1 MAAQPPFS
9 TNEPRSQ
16 LPSALSATSW
26 AEASPAAR
34 NRSTHTPAASSL
46 RELSAAS
53 CAIARAVPPVVHPPQ
68 VKPTIMVAATQ
79 PAHDQNSAVLVGREA
94 SQRCP
99 RLCFAAIIRPPGAP
113 PAATWCCCDEPG
125 ASARE
130 PFARRPTAGGVDRVD
145 PSERAWRRAGVCHGR
160 AGVDELAADTR
171 GRLIERCTVPLHP
184 RPRRLTGDLLPELL
198 EASEDVVFDRKGHGA
213 SHTHRRRAASRGL
226 AFDRRRRRSS
236 FILARIGDLSGP
248 RRQCCPRAAGNR
260 ARDVFLR
267 W

>member
-16 LPSALSATSW
+16 LPSAFSATSW
-26 AEASPAAR
+26 AEASPAAL
-34 NRSTHTPAASSL
+34 NRSTHTAAASSL

-99 RLCFAAIIRPPGAP
+99 RLCFAAIIRLPGAP
-113 PAATWCCCDEPG
+113 PAATWCCCGEPG

-130 PFARRPTAGGVDRVD
+130 PLARRPTAGGADRVV
-145 PSERAWRRAGVCHGR
+145 PSYQARKVLTCGCVVRDGRRLRA
-160 AGVDELAADTR
+160 EP
-171 GRLIERCTVPLHP
+171 E
-184 RPRRLTGDLLPELL
+184 RLTGQDFPRLV
-198 EASEDVVFDRKGHGA
+198 SEGA
-213 SHTHRRRAASRGL
+213 WR
-226 AFDRRRRRSS
+226 
-236 FILARIGDLSGP
+236 P
-248 RRQCCPRAAGNR
+248 AG
-260 ARDVFLR
+260 V
-267 W
+267 